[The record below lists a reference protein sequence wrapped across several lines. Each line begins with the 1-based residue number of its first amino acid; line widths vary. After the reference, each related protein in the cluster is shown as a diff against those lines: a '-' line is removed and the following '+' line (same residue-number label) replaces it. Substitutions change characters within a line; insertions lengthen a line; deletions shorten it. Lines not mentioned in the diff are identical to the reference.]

1 MSLLWRGT
9 KKGEMAHKV
18 TGGGAK
24 WERGPGKGKGPW
36 WGKGCGV
43 KGRSIRG
50 TID

>member
-1 MSLLWRGT
+1 
-9 KKGEMAHKV
+9 MARTV

-36 WGKGCGV
+36 RGKGCG